1 MHIIVPF
8 LSGIVLFYLSRFFP
22 FTLVA
27 VLVLSVFFPA
37 RKSRLLLALFL
48 ILGFAYAFARYSPPP
63 DSDSLSNRALY
74 LECVTEGP
82 PHETFSGRL
91 VNEVKVL
98 SAADARS
105 GEELVYLKGRE
116 MNIVSDKGLPYVF
129 RIEAVVTTGRDM
141 DRCNPGMAGSGKF
154 YAFLDEVRNV
164 KAVKENPLFRW
175 LRESTEG
182 LHSYMA
188 GNFRGDSA
196 AFLSAITI
204 GKRSTMS
211 PEMIGAFNASGL
223 AHLLSISGTH
233 FGLFSALLFGI
244 IRLIVQSMPY
254 SLLQRFTL
262 YLTPSQA
269 AAVVSLPFILFY
281 LFLSGAGIPAL
292 RSFIMVN
299 IFLLGLLAGRKGFWL
314 NSLVFAAFLICLW
327 DPSAILSLSFQ
338 LSFLAVLCI
347 GLSLGDKFVTRDGL
361 RAADDGSAFYGRFF
375 AVFKNSLL
383 LSVSA
388 SLGTAPLVA
397 YSFHYFSVISPLAN
411 LIITP
416 FIGFILVPLSLASS
430 FIFIFTGHYPL
441 SHLIVFL
448 TETALSAVKIFASM
462 PFAEIRIPAFPLIAL
477 ILFYT
482 GLIVYFMKRL
492 STRMRYL
499 LIPASA
505 AAFSGVVLSTVL
517 FGTNTLSVTYLDVGQ
532 GDSAVIEGRKGEVIA
547 IDTGRTGRELE
558 AYLRF
563 LGKRR
568 IDALVIT
575 HADDDHSAGLPHVT
589 ERLTVRELWDNGLIR
604 YPEGIPESVTRRILE
619 RGDETDTGGLVV
631 QVLHPYEG
639 FFTFSDNEGTA
650 ENNDS
655 LVIKVTGRKSFLF
668 TGDIAEEA
676 EEDMLHL
683 GSWLKSDVIKVSH
696 HGSGTSSGEDFL
708 RAVSPSLAV
717 ISAGKNNFYGHPH
730 RETLERLRG
739 VKLYRTDRDG
749 AVKITEAPG
758 EAGGIAVKRWKDFMF
773 EDTKSPRG
781 EWRNLKRLVM
791 RW

>member
-1 MHIIVPF
+1 MDIIVPF
-8 LSGIVLFYLSRFFP
+8 LSGIILFNFSRFFP
-22 FTLVA
+22 FTSLA
-27 VLVLSVFFPA
+27 VFVLSVVFFA
-37 RKSRLLLALFL
+37 KKRRLLLALFL
-48 ILGFAYAFARYSPPP
+48 ILGFAYAFARYSPAPDP
-63 DSDSLSNRALY
+63 DSLGNRVLH
-74 LECVTEGP
+74 LECVTEEP
-82 PHETFSGRL
+82 PRETFSGRL

-105 GEELVYLKGRE
+105 GEELAYLEGRE
-116 MNIVSDKGLPYVF
+116 MNIVSDEGLPYGL
-129 RIEAVVTTGRDM
+129 RIDAIVTTGRDM
-141 DRCNPGMAGSGKF
+141 DRRNPGMAGNGKF
-154 YAFLDEVRNV
+154 YAVLNEARNAE
-164 KAVKENPLFRW
+164 AVKESPLLRW
-175 LRESTEG
+175 LRESREG
-182 LHSYMA
+182 LHGYMA

-196 AFLSAITI
+196 AFLAAVTI

-211 PEMIGAFNASGL
+211 PEMIGAFNSSGL

-244 IRLIVQSMPY
+244 IRLIVRSMPY

-299 IFLLGLLAGRKGFWL
+299 VFLLGLLAGRKGFWL

-347 GLSLGDKFVTRDGL
+347 GLSLGDKFVTRDEL
-361 RAADDGSAFYGRFF
+361 RVADDGSAYYGRFF
-375 AVFKNSLL
+375 AVLRNSLL

-397 YSFHYFSVISPLAN
+397 YSFHYFSLISPLAN

-416 FIGFILVPLSLASS
+416 FIGFILVPLALASS
-430 FIFIFTGHYPL
+430 FIFIFTGYYPL
-441 SHLIVFL
+441 SALIAFV
-448 TETALSAVKIFASM
+448 TDTALSAVNIFASM
-462 PFAEIRIPAFPLIAL
+462 PSAEIKIPAFPVMAL
-477 ILFYT
+477 IIFYT
-482 GLIVYFMKRL
+482 GLLVFFTKRL
-492 STRMRYL
+492 STRVRYL
-499 LIPASA
+499 LISTSA

-517 FGTNTLSVTYLDVGQ
+517 FGTNSLSVTYLDVGQ

-563 LGKRR
+563 LGKRK

-575 HADDDHSAGLPHVT
+575 HADDDHSAGLPHVMK
-589 ERLTVRELWDNGLIR
+589 RLTVRELWDNGLIQ
-604 YPEGIPESVTRRILE
+604 YPEGIPESVTHRVLE
-619 RGDETDTGGLVV
+619 RGDETDTGGLIV
-631 QVLHPYEG
+631 QVLHPYDG

-655 LVIKVTGRKSFLF
+655 LVIKVTGGKSFLF
-668 TGDIAEEA
+668 TGDVAEEA
-676 EEDMLHL
+676 EDDMLHL
-683 GSWLKSDVIKVSH
+683 GSWIKSDVLKVSH
-696 HGSGTSSGEDFL
+696 HGSSTSTTEDFL
-708 RAVSPSLAV
+708 NAVSPRIAV
-717 ISAGKNNFYGHPH
+717 ISVGRYNPYGHPH
-730 RETLERLRG
+730 RDTMERLKDIT
-739 VKLYRTDRDG
+739 VYRTDRDG
-749 AVKITEAPG
+749 AVKIVETSD
-758 EAGGIAVKRWKDFMF
+758 GIIAKTYKDFKF
-773 EDTKSPRG
+773 EEVKGLAG
-781 EWRNLKRLVM
+781 ELRNIKRLFM